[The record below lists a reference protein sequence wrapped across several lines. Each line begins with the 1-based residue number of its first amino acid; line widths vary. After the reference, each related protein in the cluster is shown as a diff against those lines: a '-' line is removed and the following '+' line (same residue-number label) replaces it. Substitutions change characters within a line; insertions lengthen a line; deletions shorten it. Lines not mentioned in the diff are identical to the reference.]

1 MGSGTEIPI
10 HHRAKANQTDYSFQV
25 GPAWLFNGVIGVTER
40 VITSAVLPER
50 PIKLHHLS
58 SLGTL

>member
-10 HHRAKANQTDYSFQV
+10 HHRANQTDYSFQV
-25 GPAWLFNGVIGVTER
+25 GPAWLFNGVFGVTER
-40 VITSAVLPER
+40 VIMSAVLPER